1 MDREPFAA
9 DSGLRESFGMADR
22 QRRTGSTPGVASG
35 EGQIRGPSE
44 VLLEFHQVGSVV
56 KVTAVDPATQ
66 VEVSIQGPATAG
78 EATLRRTAIDK
89 LRYVLARRQS
99 GA

>member
-1 MDREPFAA
+1 MTSRQPRNSSAPGADPGRGPIRE
-9 DSGLRESFGMADR
+9 
-22 QRRTGSTPGVASG
+22 
-35 EGQIRGPSE
+35 PSE

-78 EATLRRTAIDK
+78 EATLRRTAINK
-89 LRYVLARRQS
+89 LRYVLSRRGS
-99 GA
+99 VT